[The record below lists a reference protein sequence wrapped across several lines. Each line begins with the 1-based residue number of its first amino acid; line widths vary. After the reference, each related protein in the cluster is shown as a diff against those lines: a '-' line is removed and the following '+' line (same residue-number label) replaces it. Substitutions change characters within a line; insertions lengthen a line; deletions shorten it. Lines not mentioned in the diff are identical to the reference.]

1 VRDILRTVSKQR
13 AIHFQV
19 LSARKTTCTSTQAKF
34 YATLHRYVLVEPPHE
49 VGERRE
55 RTANV
60 FWQIKEAR
68 AIVLEAERGILPALI
83 PQLQSSSVVR
93 RRGAAGVMR

>member
-1 VRDILRTVSKQR
+1 MQR
-13 AIHFQV
+13 Y
-19 LSARKTTCTSTQAKF
+19 TGTCSLNRPTKLENAVKGRQT
-34 YATLHRYVLVEPPHE
+34 
-49 VGERRE
+49 
-55 RTANV
+55 V